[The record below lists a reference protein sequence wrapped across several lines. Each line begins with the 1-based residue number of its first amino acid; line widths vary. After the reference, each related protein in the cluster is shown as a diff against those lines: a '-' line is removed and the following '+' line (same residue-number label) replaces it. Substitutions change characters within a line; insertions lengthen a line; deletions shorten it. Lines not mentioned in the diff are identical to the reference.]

1 MVKNRSQ
8 LGLLIVTC
16 VLFLQA
22 CWGGQI
28 KNAVEWPIEHFEYT
42 DHNGKPFSLADL
54 EGKVW
59 VATFIFTNCKTVC
72 PPMTANMARLQRMVA
87 QEGLEQVEFVAFS
100 VDPEVDTPEA
110 LREYAT
116 RYTDNTENWHFLTG
130 YVQEHIEQFA
140 RDNFKAIVHKPEN
153 DDQVIHGTDFY
164 LVNQEGVIVKYYS
177 GLDVPYEEIIGDI
190 KILLKRG

>member
-1 MVKNRSQ
+1 MVRRWLFTTS
-8 LGLLIVTC
+8 IVFIF
-16 VLFLQA
+16 LLQA
-22 CWGGQI
+22 CGAQTI
-28 KNAVEWPIEHFEYT
+28 KNGVEWPIEAFEYT
-42 DHNGKPFSLADL
+42 DQHGNPFSLKDL

-59 VATFIFTNCKTVC
+59 VATFIFTNCETVC

-87 QEGLEQVEFVAFS
+87 EEGLENVEFVAFS
-100 VDPEVDTPEA
+100 VDPEVDTPEK
-110 LREYAT
+110 LREYAAH
-116 RYTDNTENWHFLTG
+116 YTDHTENWHFLTG

-164 LVNQEGVIVKYYS
+164 LVDQEGVIVKYYS

>member
-8 LGLLIVTC
+8 LGFFVVAC
-16 VLFLQA
+16 VLLLQG
-22 CWGGQI
+22 CWGGRI
-28 KNAVEWPIEHFEYT
+28 KNAVEWPIEPFVYT
-42 DHNGKPFSLADL
+42 DQNGKPFSLADL

-87 QEGLEQVEFVAFS
+87 QEGLDQVEFVAFS

-110 LREYAT
+110 LREYAA

-140 RDNFKAIVHKPEN
+140 RDNFKAIVHKPEK

-164 LVNQEGVIVKYYS
+164 LVDQEGVIVKYYS

>member
-1 MVKNRSQ
+1 
-8 LGLLIVTC
+8 
-16 VLFLQA
+16 
-22 CWGGQI
+22 
-28 KNAVEWPIEHFEYT
+28 EWPIEPFVYT
-42 DHNGKPFSLADL
+42 DQNGKPFSLADL

-87 QEGLEQVEFVAFS
+87 QEGLDQVEFVAFS

-110 LREYAT
+110 LRESAA

-140 RDNFKAIVHKPEN
+140 RDNFKAIVHKPEDRKSTRLN
-153 DDQVIHGTDFY
+153 SSH
-164 LVNQEGVIVKYYS
+164 VK
-177 GLDVPYEEIIGDI
+177 I
-190 KILLKRG
+190 

>member
-1 MVKNRSQ
+1 MLKKFACYF
-8 LGLLIVTC
+8 LLISSLLLSGCGAKTI
-16 VLFLQA
+16 A
-22 CWGGQI
+22 
-28 KNAVEWPIEHFEYT
+28 NAVEWPIEPFEYT
-42 DHNGKPFSLADL
+42 DQHGQPFSLRDL

-59 VATFIFTNCKTVC
+59 VATFIFTECKTVC
-72 PPMTANMARLQRMVA
+72 PPMTHNMAKLQKMVED
-87 QEGLEQVEFVAFS
+87 EGLENVEFVSFS
-100 VDPEVDTPEA
+100 VDPEVDTPEK
-110 LREYAT
+110 LREYAAL
-116 RYTDNTENWHFLTG
+116 YTDNTDNWHFLTG

-190 KILLKRG
+190 KILLKNT